1 MSIACS
7 RTGSRTALPFGSGA
21 YGACDFGSCDFG
33 SLKNSRSPQQAKK
46 MKAIKLSDF
55 KRIDVGI
62 ILHAKAIG
70 YPSDAR
76 LRERVRQCTSG
87 RLRLRTTRGFK
98 NMPPPAACL
107 EDC

>member
-1 MSIACS
+1 
-7 RTGSRTALPFGSGA
+7 
-21 YGACDFGSCDFG
+21 
-33 SLKNSRSPQQAKK
+33 

-76 LRERVRQCTSG
+76 LRERVRECASAPVSE
-87 RLRLRTTRGFK
+87 RPVKAAHKEGF
-98 NMPPPAACL
+98 
-107 EDC
+107 